1 MYQAKRRGGG
11 TVEVFGEVMRMRVLD
26 RMNTEHSLHR
36 ALERRELRLF
46 YQPVVEINGARA
58 VGVEA
63 LLRWEHPEQGLVA
76 PNKFIPVAEESGLII
91 PIGAWVLHEACRQ
104 LCMWRADRF
113 GGPRGRG
120 RGQPLGPTDR
130 PSRDHLDGR
139 ADPRRHRAAAGQP
152 DPGDHRERADERC
165 RLCAAGAPGAQG
177 PGRDPRHR
185 RLRDRATPRSAT
197 SSGSRSTS

>member
-46 YQPVVEINGARA
+46 YQPVVEIHGSPSRGGRGARC
-58 VGVEA
+58 VGSI
-63 LLRWEHPEQGLVA
+63 
-76 PNKFIPVAEESGLII
+76 PNRDWWLPNRFIPVAEESGLII

-113 GGPRGRG
+113 GGPRGAVEVNLSARQIDHPDIVSTVERILDDTG
-120 RGQPLGPTDR
+120 LAARPT
-130 PSRDHLDGR
+130 
-139 ADPRRHRAAAGQP
+139 
-152 DPGDHRERADERC
+152 
-165 RLCAAGAPGAQG
+165 
-177 PGRDPRHR
+177 
-185 RLRDRATPRSAT
+185 
-197 SSGSRSTS
+197 